1 MAESATI
8 ETRSEAEK
16 IDGTASF
23 WQQQI
28 ELAHKDCKDFIAD
41 GQAVVKRFAE
51 RASDNAKKVRD
62 GKYGTNELI
71 EDAEWFW
78 KNLGD
83 DAVAGIEIFR
93 SKPPASST

>member
-1 MAESATI
+1 MTSQTPPGPGAGSGASAAAAPTDW
-8 ETRSEAEK
+8 AK
-16 IDGTASF
+16 VFDDLGTF
-23 WQQQI
+23 
-28 ELAHKDCKDFIAD
+28 
-41 GQAVVKRFAE
+41 GQAIVKRFAE